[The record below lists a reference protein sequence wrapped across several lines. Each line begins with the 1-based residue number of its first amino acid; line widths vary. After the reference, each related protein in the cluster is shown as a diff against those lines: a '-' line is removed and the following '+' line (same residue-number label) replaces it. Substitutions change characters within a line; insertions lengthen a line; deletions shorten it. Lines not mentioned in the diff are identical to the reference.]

1 MEFVTKSEVDLIL
14 GSDWT
19 DESKKD
25 NSVFMANVWLSKL
38 KFCKPLDPMPENIK
52 QAGARLAKLASQ
64 DLLYVT
70 LTDGTITEKT
80 VKAGEVSVSK
90 KYASGQEKGK
100 SSEMLFIDDLLKP
113 FLCGGVGSING
124 WVCK

>member
-1 MEFVTKSEVDLIL
+1 MEFVTKSDVDLIL
-14 GSDWT
+14 GSDWA
-19 DESKKD
+19 EGSKKD
-25 NSVFMANVWLSKL
+25 SSVFAANVWLGKMS
-38 KFCKPLDPMPENIK
+38 FCKSLDPMPENIK

-70 LTDGTITEKT
+70 SGDGTITEKT

-100 SSEMLFIDDLLKP
+100 SSEMQFINDLLKP
-113 FLCGGVGSING
+113 FLCGGVGPING